1 MFLYIF
7 DFIFT
12 NYFREVQK
20 TLSIYIYIY
29 IYIYI
34 HYHEVNYISLMP
46 IVCTTWKNVNDLYY
60 FQKQQSVFI
69 STRWKNRRHFLWLFI
84 YLILLPQSTKY
95 CTNTFYLHE
104 VKIITWLFWWLYI
117 SPMHI
122 ISRKWK
128 KTLMILIL
136 HPYSKNH

>member
-12 NYFREVQK
+12 KWKIFYHSQLFPRSAKNIK
-20 TLSIYIYIY
+20 YIY

-34 HYHEVNYISLMP
+34 HYPEVNYISLMP

-60 FQKQQSVFI
+60 FQKLQSVFI
-69 STRWKNRRHFLWLFI
+69 STKWKNWRHFLWLFI
-84 YLILLPQSTKY
+84 YLILLPQSKKY
-95 CTNTFYLHE
+95 CTNTFYSHE
-104 VKIITWLFWWLYI
+104 VKTITWLFWWLYI

-128 KTLMILIL
+128 KALMIYLASI
-136 HPYSKNH
+136 